1 MFSLFSKRNI
11 GRITMILS
19 VILLISAIPSTTNAK
34 QPVSNTKMFVLSDEG
49 KALIQDKPLH
59 NGTVL
64 QSFAFDDENKHI
76 YVVQLMAGGQQL
88 PDEDEPISGATRA
101 KHGDLTLTKL
111 DQNGNKLGHMFLKG
125 FGHGVQIGV
134 EVDNGVTYLW
144 TETDAVTEGK
154 DGWGTQI
161 TRFPFEDGSI
171 LTPDSP
177 ILEKHRLI
185 EGADRTTVNI
195 DKAHGLLTMRYRLD
209 GNFRYG
215 VYELEQVKNGNY
227 QSIADV
233 PQPSVGTFQGFAS
246 YGNYLYL
253 LEGNAYG
260 GNGSVAP
267 YGNTYVTS
275 VDLNT
280 GKAVARQL
288 VSAGNSMTFR
298 EPEGMAIRIPNPKH
312 PHKAQLNIG
321 FASDFTP
328 NRLANIYY
336 LDRLMPINSN
346 HHQCSLLK
354 ENNE

>member
-1 MFSLFSKRNI
+1 MNRTFQLFLKKNI
-11 GRITMILS
+11 GRLAIILS
-19 VILLISAIPSTTNAK
+19 VILLSSAIPSVTSAK
-34 QPVSNTKMFVLSDEG
+34 QPVPNTKMFVLSDEG
-49 KALIQDKPLH
+49 KALIQEKPLH
-59 NGTVL
+59 NGTVM
-64 QSFAFDDENKHI
+64 QSFAFDDENNHI
-76 YVVQLMAGGQQL
+76 YIVQLMAGGQQL
-88 PDEDEPISGATRA
+88 PDEDEPVSGATRA
-101 KHGDLTLTKL
+101 KNGDLTLTKL
-111 DQNGNKLGHMFLKG
+111 DQEGNKLGYMFLKG

-144 TETDAVTEGK
+144 TETDAVTEGN

-161 TRFPFEDGSI
+161 TRFPFEDGLI
-171 LTPDSP
+171 LTPNSP
-177 ILEKHRLI
+177 QLEKHRLI

-215 VYELEQVKNGNY
+215 VYELEQVKSGIY
-227 QSIADV
+227 QPIADV
-233 PQPSVGTFQGFAS
+233 PQPPVGTFQGFAS
-246 YGNYLYL
+246 YGNFLYL

-280 GKAVARQL
+280 GKPVARQL
-288 VSAGNSMTFR
+288 VSAGNTMTFR
-298 EPEGMAIRIPNPKH
+298 EPEGMAIRIPDPKH
-312 PHKAQLNIG
+312 PHKAQLSIG

-346 HHQCSLLK
+346 HHKSTLLK
-354 ENNE
+354 